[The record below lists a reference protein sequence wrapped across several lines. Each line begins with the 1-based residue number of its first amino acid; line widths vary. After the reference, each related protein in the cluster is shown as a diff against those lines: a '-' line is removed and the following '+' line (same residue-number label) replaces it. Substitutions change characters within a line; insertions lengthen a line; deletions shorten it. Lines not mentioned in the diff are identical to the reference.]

1 MNAPPMNRA
10 TQVALEF
17 MLGQMNGLSLI
28 ENAAG
33 EVNRDIWNIQSVKG
47 YYEAAVEDFPEQY
60 DEDFFSLW
68 YMDKR
73 SPCIDWQ
80 VVADAVQ
87 EDRDDLYLECLFD

>member
-1 MNAPPMNRA
+1 
-10 TQVALEF
+10 
-17 MLGQMNGLSLI
+17 
-28 ENAAG
+28 
-33 EVNRDIWNIQSVKG
+33 
-47 YYEAAVEDFPEQY
+47 VEDFPEQY